1 MGDVWFEDLEVGSQE
16 RSGEQVAD
24 HDEMVAYALRND
36 PWPIHID
43 DAAAAET
50 PLGGVIASFG
60 YTVSLVLR
68 AIHELPSNVEGGA
81 NDAFLGAVG
90 WNVGF
95 KGPVRAGDRV
105 HVVTTLTDKRLASK
119 GDRGVV
125 TERIDLINHHGDVV
139 LTIDA
144 TSIVLCRP
152 A

>member
-1 MGDVWFEDLEVGSQE
+1 MSEIWFEDLVIGSQE
-16 RSGEQVAD
+16 RSGEHVAD
-24 HDEMVAYALRND
+24 HDEMVAYAKRND

-43 DAAAAET
+43 DAAAAAT

-68 AIHELPSNVEGGA
+68 AIHDLPSNVDGTA

-90 WNVGF
+90 WDVGF
-95 KGPVRAGDRV
+95 KSPVRAGDRLHIETAV
-105 HVVTTLTDKRLASK
+105 TDKRPSSK

-125 TERIDLINHHGDVV
+125 TERIDLINQHGEVV
-139 LTIDA
+139 ITIDA

-152 A
+152 L